1 MIHEFESNSFY
12 NFDSTE
18 NITVLETEFLK
29 IDDYL
34 NA

>member
-18 NITVLETEFLK
+18 NITVLETEYLK
-29 IDDYL
+29 TDTFY
-34 NA
+34 